1 MISTQDM
8 SRFIRDLDRA
18 ARDTPEALRNFQLD
32 LATKYFEK
40 LQANAPPD
48 REGRLMASFQRR
60 SGGYGKE
67 WVEKHTKGAVEV
79 GTKVYY
85 APMVN
90 DGHVI
95 GTRIGNSA
103 HAKIDARDRQ
113 EAARK
118 AKRGWVS
125 GRFFREA
132 AEADVDVEIPALADR
147 FADDALREVMR

>member
-1 MISTQDM
+1 MISTRELTKFVQDIEKA
-8 SRFIRDLDRA
+8 R
-18 ARDTPEALRNFQLD
+18 RDTPKALKRFQESI
-32 LATKYFEK
+32 AGAYFAA

-48 REGRLMASFQRR
+48 DEGRLRASFERR
-60 SGGYGKE
+60 SAGHGKE
-67 WVEKHTKGAVEV
+67 WVEKYNQDGVEV

-95 GTRIGNSA
+95 GARIGNKGHRKTSA
-103 HAKIDARDRQ
+103 SDRKAAADA
-113 EAARK
+113 

-132 AEADVDVEIPALADR
+132 AEGQVDAEIPSLADD
-147 FADDALREVMR
+147 FTDDALREVM